1 MARVGFNVEVSRDTG
16 ALVAFAIQVVIGSL
30 AFLTVFLC
38 AVGIAWTVH
47 YFEGVLPLPG
57 WLAISAQV
65 VEVVIWAVDLVVFGL
80 FLLSEVIK
88 AWRSFWASLKAN

>member
-1 MARVGFNVEVSRDTG
+1 MEVSRDTG
-16 ALVAFAIQVVIGSL
+16 ALVAFAVQVVIGSL

-47 YFEGVLPLPG
+47 YFEGVIPLPG
-57 WLAISAQV
+57 WLSISAQA
-65 VEVVIWAVDLVVFGL
+65 VEVVIWAVDLVVFAL

-88 AWRSFWASLKAN
+88 AWRSFSATVKAS